1 MGIICTAK
9 SKNGTAEDLHEQYK
23 PVSIARVT
31 IGTARFKLELLK
43 TANEEGT
50 AKG

>member
-9 SKNGTAEDLHEQYK
+9 YKNGTAEDLHEHYK
-23 PVSIARVT
+23 PISTAIVT

-43 TANEEGT
+43 TANE
-50 AKG
+50 